1 LLEQLNIQLLLNEF
15 KMKLNKIIPI
25 FFLLYLPTVYSQ
37 SVGSIGLSDARSLGM
52 AGTYVLSAK
61 GLYSIGINPANLNY
75 GNQKNV
81 ELILPL
87 PLPHISVKAGT
98 NFLTIEEY
106 NYFFGYSTIN
116 KQGEKVGRYLT
127 EDDKSRLKNLFKD
140 GGSISVENY
149 VQLFGLA
156 ITPSNK
162 FGTIAFAIGDVV
174 SANIIFPNTII
185 ELAIDG
191 NKLNTIYNFSQ
202 TDLKSWWLRKYS
214 FSYSNSLITI
224 PGIKNITF
232 GISANYIQGFSYLSI
247 DKVNTEIL
255 TDNNYAFSGNSS
267 FLAHSAFSPDF
278 GVNYDFDTSP
288 DRETSWSA
296 FPKPAGT
303 GIGIDLGIVLNL
315 NNSWAFGVSITD
327 LGSIN
332 WNQNVAE
339 YQSNNPV
346 YLDDL
351 TNQSSVDSLLDL
363 LSGKNSGKIINSI
376 KTSLAS
382 ALHCGLSF
390 QSDEIFDGTL
400 PGKILFE
407 IDYNK
412 GFNIMPGNSIKDRLS
427 FGVDW
432 GLTRL
437 FSFRTGVSFGGIDKF
452 NWGLGFGFDF
462 NILEINV
469 GTPDFQYI
477 ISPNTAKRIVVGID
491 SRWKF

>member
-1 LLEQLNIQLLLNEF
+1 
-15 KMKLNKIIPI
+15 MKLNKIIPI
-25 FFLLYLPTVYSQ
+25 YFLLYFPIVYSQ
-37 SVGSIGLSDARSLGM
+37 SVGSIGLSDAHSLGM

-75 GNQKNV
+75 ENQKNV

-87 PLPHISVKAGT
+87 PFPRISVKAGT
-98 NFLTIEEY
+98 NFLTIDEY

-116 KQGEKVGRYLT
+116 EQGDKVGRYLT
-127 EDDKSRLKNLFKD
+127 EDDKNRLKNLFKD

-149 VQLFGLA
+149 VQLFGFA
-156 ITPSNK
+156 VTPSK
-162 FGTIAFAIGDVV
+162 KIGTIAFVIGDVV

-185 ELAIDG
+185 ELAVDG
-191 NKLNTIYNFSQ
+191 NKLNSVYNFSQ
-202 TDLKSWWLRKYS
+202 TDLKSWWIRKYS
-214 FSYSNSLITI
+214 FSYSNSLKII
-224 PGIKNITF
+224 SGIKELTF

-255 TDNNYAFSGNSS
+255 TDNNYNIIGNSS

-278 GVNYDFDTSP
+278 GVNYEFDAVP

-303 GIGIDLGIVLNL
+303 GIGIDFGFVLKL
-315 NNSWAFGVSITD
+315 NNSWALGISITD
-327 LGSIN
+327 LGIIN

-339 YQSNNPV
+339 YQTNSPV

-351 TNQSSVDSLLDL
+351 TNQSSVDSLIDL
-363 LSGKNSGKIINSI
+363 LSGNNSGKIISSI
-376 KTSLAS
+376 KTNLAS

-390 QSDEIFDGTL
+390 QTENILGGTL
-400 PGKILFE
+400 PGKMLFE

-412 GFNIMPGNSIKDRLS
+412 GFNNMPGNSINDRLS
-427 FGVDW
+427 FGIDW
-432 GLTRL
+432 VMSGL
-437 FSFRTGVSFGGIDKF
+437 FSLQTGVSFGGIDKF

-477 ISPNTAKRIVVGID
+477 INPNNAKRIVVGID